1 MNIDATKT
9 NAAAN
14 LTGRSNFA
22 DPPVLVPA
30 PQLSL
35 RSTALSTAS
44 WLRRA
49 TGRSELKGNTMK
61 TTIAVLIALTA
72 GLSVLQ
78 AQSAP
83 AAGSPKASAP
93 RAKASPPLVVATL
106 DANHDGVIDAGEI
119 ANASQA
125 LKSLDKNAD
134 GKLTGAELRRPR
146 PTRAASPVTKPR
158 ATQKRSSAEGSE
170 VERR

>member
-1 MNIDATKT
+1 MFPSFCTAISQPISRAP
-9 NAAAN
+9 
-14 LTGRSNFA
+14 RSSSA
-22 DPPVLVPA
+22 A

-44 WLRRA
+44 WPRRA

-61 TTIAVLIALTA
+61 TTIATLIALTA

-83 AAGSPKASAP
+83 ASGSPNASTQ
-93 RAKASPPLVVATL
+93 RVKASPPLVLATL

-125 LKSLDKNAD
+125 LK
-134 GKLTGAELRRPR
+134 
-146 PTRAASPVTKPR
+146 
-158 ATQKRSSAEGSE
+158 
-170 VERR
+170 

>member
-1 MNIDATKT
+1 
-9 NAAAN
+9 
-14 LTGRSNFA
+14 
-22 DPPVLVPA
+22 
-30 PQLSL
+30 
-35 RSTALSTAS
+35 
-44 WLRRA
+44 
-49 TGRSELKGNTMK
+49 MK

-83 AAGSPKASAP
+83 VSGSQSASTP
-93 RAKASPPLVVATL
+93 RAKAQPPLLVATL

-134 GKLTGAELRRPR
+134 GRLSREELRRNR
-146 PTRAASPVTKPR
+146 PTRPSAAAASPGSTASLRSMK
-158 ATQKRSSAEGSE
+158 KRPNAGVSE
-170 VERR
+170 TERR

>member
-1 MNIDATKT
+1 MKMNIVSTIT

-14 LTGRSNFA
+14 PAR
-22 DPPVLVPA
+22 PVQPTPSASPIVRNPLRVRPGSSPAA

-35 RSTALSTAS
+35 RSIALSTAS

-61 TTIAVLIALTA
+61 TTIATLIALTA

-83 AAGSPKASAP
+83 VSGTQSAPTP
-93 RAKASPPLVVATL
+93 RAKALPPLVVATL
-106 DANHDGVIDAGEI
+106 DANQDGIIDAGEI
-119 ANASQA
+119 ANASKA

-134 GKLTGAELRRPR
+134 GRL
-146 PTRAASPVTKPR
+146 SP
-158 ATQKRSSAEGSE
+158 
-170 VERR
+170 

>member
-1 MNIDATKT
+1 
-9 NAAAN
+9 
-14 LTGRSNFA
+14 
-22 DPPVLVPA
+22 
-30 PQLSL
+30 
-35 RSTALSTAS
+35 
-44 WLRRA
+44 
-49 TGRSELKGNTMK
+49 MK
-61 TTIAVLIALTA
+61 TTLATLIALTA

-83 AAGSPKASAP
+83 VSGSPKASTP

-134 GKLTGAELRRPR
+134 GRLTGEELRRSRPTRTPSATASPR
-146 PTRAASPVTKPR
+146 PTRQASAAASPRPMK
-158 ATQKRSSAEGSE
+158 KRSSAGASETEG
-170 VERR
+170 R

>member
-1 MNIDATKT
+1 
-9 NAAAN
+9 
-14 LTGRSNFA
+14 
-22 DPPVLVPA
+22 
-30 PQLSL
+30 
-35 RSTALSTAS
+35 
-44 WLRRA
+44 
-49 TGRSELKGNTMK
+49 MK
-61 TTIAVLIALTA
+61 TTIAAIIALTA

-83 AAGSPKASAP
+83 VSGSPKASTP

-134 GKLTGAELRRPR
+134 GRLTAEEMRRSR
-146 PTRAASPVTKPR
+146 PTRRSSATASPLPTRQASVEGSSRPMK
-158 ATQKRSSAEGSE
+158 KRSSAGASE
-170 VERR
+170 TMGR